1 MGPIVYKIV
10 ETMDTKKLGPSPT
23 PGKWCWKKEK
33 AEAFPQ
39 LEGQVLGG
47 GGPIFWW
54 DFTWFSSFVGLSCRI
69 RIETRKWWLS
79 CRQVHT
85 LSQDSFS
92 VYIISLTL
100 YLNYSITSGP
110 WRWTWCVCV
119 GGGVV
124 SGSICPFSSMDALNK
139 SHFSWILSINLAV
152 SIGFSRTD
160 GQTWLLEVQTMTP
173 RLLTACS
180 LLYPLFLVSCLPL
193 HVCMLAQGVP
203 CLKSSET
210 WSPSPSKMEPWRWVT
225 KISHCQCLKC
235 LMQSPSKMPE
245 AL

>member
-119 GGGVV
+119 GGGGLSQDLFV
-124 SGSICPFSSMDALNK
+124 PFPVWMP
-139 SHFSWILSINLAV
+139 WINL
-152 SIGFSRTD
+152 IFPGFYLLIWLFQLAFL
-160 GQTWLLEVQTMTP
+160 GQMGKPDFWRY
-173 RLLTACS
+173 RLW
-180 LLYPLFLVSCLPL
+180 P
-193 HVCMLAQGVP
+193 QG
-203 CLKSSET
+203 C
-210 WSPSPSKMEPWRWVT
+210 
-225 KISHCQCLKC
+225 
-235 LMQSPSKMPE
+235 
-245 AL
+245 